1 MSDALLP
8 ISLAFIM
15 FSLGTSLQP
24 ADFRRLFASPRA
36 IGIGLTIQIVGLPLL
51 AFVLLKVF
59 GIGGEMAVGVM
70 ILASTPGGVSAG
82 LLTLL
87 AGGETA
93 LSVSL
98 TAITSL
104 GVLFSLPLTVG
115 LALAHFTGSDTTLQ
129 MPVMRT
135 GVGVFLMTVL
145 PVCLGMFFR
154 QRRQHLAGR
163 LEITLARL
171 STALFILIVLAT
183 FIAQRDVVLGNL
195 GSLGSLLVVLN
206 LLAMGLGFAVGGLG
220 RLPQRQRLALAM
232 ECGLHNAALGIFV
245 ANLLLQVPA
254 LAAPSVVY
262 AFLMNFSAFGLV
274 AISKRISKR
283 GNLPSTT

>member
-1 MSDALLP
+1 MDILLP
-8 ISLAFIM
+8 LSLAFIM
-15 FSLGTSLQP
+15 FSLGVSLQP
-24 ADFRRLFASPRA
+24 ADFRRVFASPRA
-36 IGIGLTIQIVGLPLL
+36 IAIGLGIQILGLPLL
-51 AFVLLKVF
+51 AFLLLSLF

-104 GVLFSLPLTVG
+104 GVLFTLPLTVG
-115 LALAHFTGSDTTLQ
+115 LALAHFAGGEASLQ
-129 MPVMRT
+129 MPPMRT
-135 GVGVFLMTVL
+135 GIGVFLITVL

-154 QRRQHLAGR
+154 QRQQALAGR
-163 LEITLARL
+163 LEKPLARL
-171 STALFILIVLAT
+171 STVLFILIVLVT
-183 FIAQRDVVLGNL
+183 FVAQREVVLGNL
-195 GSLGSLLVVLN
+195 PSLGPLLVVLN
-206 LLAMGLGFAVGGLG
+206 LLTMGLGFIAGNLGGLP
-220 RLPQRQRLALAM
+220 RRQQLALAM

-274 AISKRISKR
+274 FLARRRRPATHAS
-283 GNLPSTT
+283 PA